1 MSIFK
6 KIVLCMSILAL
17 LTSCAGGGNSSA
29 SKPNLKYYDWLTWTQ
44 AELEQ
49 SKLNIEIDGNPAQ
62 VAYAKLIED
71 ADKALEL
78 GTFSVMNK
86 TLVGASGDKRDYLSL
101 STYWWPNPN
110 TEDGLPYIRR
120 DGETNP
126 ETRGD
131 NTDKQSLERM
141 TTAVYNLGL
150 AYYFT
155 GEEKYAEKAAEL
167 TKVWFLNEDTKMN
180 PNFKHGQ
187 SVRGVSDGRVYGV
200 LEARHFIKTID
211 SLLLIRHMNSPSW
224 TEKDMAALRAWFTD
238 FLDWCYT
245 DDVGIGEMW
254 GYNNHAVWMD
264 AQMTAYL
271 IFTGQIDRAKN
282 ELNLA
287 MRRERS
293 LFDAD
298 GAQPEE
304 LARTRSYQYHSFALN
319 AWAYLTR
326 HGMLIEHP
334 IQYRNLI
341 ITRSRNVREGIKF
354 LIPFVLKEK
363 PWVRN
368 DIRGTEYHTAMWYLP
383 AMRSAYIPENVNKS
397 VRPGDPIEITA
408 EDPEVTALTGAMES
422 LGLPQIN
429 RAVEALFDEYPDY
442 KEVLLFP
449 IM

>member
-1 MSIFK
+1 MKIFK
-6 KIVLCMSILAL
+6 KIVLCTLVLAL
-17 LTSCAGGGNSSA
+17 VVSCNETKTAAG
-29 SKPNLKYYDWLTWTQ
+29 PELKYYDWLTWTQ

-49 SKLNIEIDGNPAQ
+49 SKKDITVEGSAAK
-62 VAYAKLIED
+62 VAYDKLISD
-71 ADKALEL
+71 ADKSLEL

-86 TLVGASGDKRDYLSL
+86 TLVGASGDKRNYLSL
-101 STYWWPNPN
+101 STYWWPNPD
-110 TEDGLPYIRR
+110 TADGLPYIRR

-141 TTAVYNLGL
+141 TGAVYNLGL

-167 TKVWFLNEDTKMN
+167 VRVWFLDEATYMN

-200 LEARHFIKTID
+200 LEARHFIKMID
-211 SLLLIRHMNSPSW
+211 SILLIKHAGSPAW
-224 TEKDMAALRAWFTD
+224 TDEDMAGLRQWFTD

-245 DDVGIGEMW
+245 DDTGIGEMW

-293 LFDAD
+293 LFDAQ

-304 LARTRSYQYHSFALN
+304 LARTRSYQYHSFALQ
-319 AWAYLTR
+319 AWSYLTR

-334 IQYRNLI
+334 IQYRNLL
-341 ITRSRNVREGIKF
+341 ITRSRNVREGLKF

-363 PWVRN
+363 DWIRN

-383 AMRSAYIPENVNKS
+383 AMRSAYLVENVRKS

-408 EDPEVTALTGAMES
+408 EDPEITPLTGAMET

-429 RAVEALFDEYPDY
+429 AAVEALFAEYQNY
-442 KEVLLFP
+442 KEVLLYP